1 MPESDVNGTFNSK
14 QWEVLELASDGKEND
29 WNLPIDKKRFP
40 PAHKKRFIIWL
51 LRKKS
56 MQIKISFT
64 LFIYAFTSHVN
75 SKQQVAEVL
84 LFNSQFHLFTIF
96 AAEF

>member
-1 MPESDVNGTFNSK
+1 MALLIQNS
-14 QWEVLELASDGKEND
+14 GKYLNWLVTE
-29 WNLPIDKKRFP
+29 KKTIEICLSTKNISP
-40 PAHKKRFIIWL
+40 SAKNKRFIIWL
-51 LRKKS
+51 PREKS